1 MSVCPVCEAPAQSRV
16 CEVCGHAFAP
26 EATPATAQV
35 SQVEDL
41 DIPQRVEGPTDASPL
56 LDLEPTRFE
65 PASTPAAPAVPQD
78 SDWERTGMAAVPD
91 VVAGGLE
98 ELETGREPASLERSP
113 PTVASVTCRYCR
125 NVQAAG
131 LMCERCGMR
140 LPWSAKAAPSR
151 PPPDADALVRCPRC
165 GVRTYQ
171 RERCASCGGLL
182 SSEA

>member
-26 EATPATAQV
+26 EASAPTAQA
-35 SQVEDL
+35 SLVEDF
-41 DIPQRVEGPTDASPL
+41 DIPQRVEGPTAVSPL

-65 PASTPAAPAVPQD
+65 SEAPPATPAVAED
-78 SDWERTGMAAVPD
+78 LDWERTRMAEVPD

-98 ELETGREPASLERSP
+98 ELETGREPVSVERTP

-131 LMCERCGMR
+131 LLCERCGMR
-140 LPWSAKAAPSR
+140 LPWSARAAPSL
-151 PPPDADALVRCPRC
+151 PPLDADLLVRCPRC

-171 RERCASCGGLL
+171 RERCAGCGGELAR
-182 SSEA
+182 EG